1 VSYKELGK
9 AVEKLPSHL
18 PTDLKNRFTKCFYQV
33 ENAGGKI
40 IERKNDR

>member
-18 PTDLKNRFTKCFYQV
+18 PTDLKKPLYQV
-33 ENAGGKI
+33 LLPSGKRR
-40 IERKNDR
+40 RKNNREKK